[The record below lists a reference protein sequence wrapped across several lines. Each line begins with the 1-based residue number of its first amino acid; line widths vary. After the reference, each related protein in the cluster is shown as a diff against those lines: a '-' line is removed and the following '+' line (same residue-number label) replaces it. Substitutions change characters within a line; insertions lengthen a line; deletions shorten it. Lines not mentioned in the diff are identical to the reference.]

1 MARRFVLC
9 AVLLFSTSMAG
20 AVTPADTAE
29 LESLADR
36 FVQAWNTHDTSVFK
50 KLFVASAYWV
60 PTVDSRL
67 DGRDN
72 ILADLGKAHETW
84 ARTTTMG
91 INSGSISKRFVHPD
105 VAVVLFQAG
114 FRQADG
120 TLTTPGNAV
129 LLVAVKQSD
138 GWQIAAGQITK
149 PGSTIKPR

>member
-1 MARRFVLC
+1 MTHRFVIC
-9 AVLLFSTSMAG
+9 AVLLFSTFIAR
-20 AVTPADTAE
+20 AVSPADTAE
-29 LESLADR
+29 PESLADR
-36 FVQAWNTHDTSVFK
+36 FVQAWNTHDTGVFK
-50 KLFVASAYWV
+50 KLFVPSAYWV
-60 PTVDSRL
+60 PTIDSRL
-67 DGRDN
+67 DGRAN

-84 ARTTTMG
+84 AKTTTMG
-91 INSGSISKRFVHPD
+91 VNSGSISTRLIHPD
-105 VAVVLFQAG
+105 VAVVLFHAG

>member
-1 MARRFVLC
+1 
-9 AVLLFSTSMAG
+9 MAG
-20 AVTPADTAE
+20 AVTPADTPE

-91 INSGSISKRFVHPD
+91 INSGSISTRFVHPD